1 MNRLSKTIC
10 LALISSGVA
19 LAQGAYLANN
29 LNDVTNA
36 LQGAQRVSLISSRIP
51 MQLLQTL
58 NTVSR
63 DPAFVRA
70 DLYLPRDQVGRVFG
84 LCAGRLANPAKIRIH
99 QLPDAPKQSA
109 YSPVLSVNRQDDTGL
124 LVQGPLLAGRA
135 GETRITLGGLAIG
148 NAGAQLIA
156 VFAQRAVLV
165 HAC

>member
-1 MNRLSKTIC
+1 MNPVFKTIC
-10 LALISSGVA
+10 IALISSGVA
-19 LAQGAYLANN
+19 LAQGTYLANN

-36 LQGAQRVSLISSRIP
+36 LQGAQRVSLMSRRIP
-51 MQLLQTL
+51 APLLQTL

-70 DLYLPRDQVGRVFG
+70 DVYLPRDQVQRVLG
-84 LCAGRLANPAKIRIH
+84 LCVGRPANPAKIRIH
-99 QLPDAPKQSA
+99 QLPDAPIQSG
-109 YSPVLSVNRQDDTGL
+109 YNPVLSINRQDESGL
-124 LVQGPLLAGRA
+124 LVQGPLLAGGA
-135 GETRITLGGLAIG
+135 GKTRITLGGLAIS

>member
-1 MNRLSKTIC
+1 MNQVFKTIC

-19 LAQGAYLANN
+19 PAQGTYWANN
-29 LNDVTNA
+29 LTDVTNT
-36 LQGAQRVSLISSRIP
+36 LQGAQRVSLMSSRIP
-51 MQLLQTL
+51 AQLLQTL

-70 DLYLPRDQVGRVFG
+70 DVYLPRDQIQGVLG
-84 LCAGRLANPAKIRIH
+84 LCAGRPANPAKIRIH
-99 QLPDAPKQSA
+99 QLPVAPLRSG
-109 YSPVLSVNRQDDTGL
+109 YNPVLSVNRQDDSGL
-124 LVQGPLLAGRA
+124 LVQGPMLAGGA
-135 GETRITLGGLAIG
+135 GETRITLGGLAIS